1 MDRLEVSEA
10 AAYRDLYAAAPAAL
24 AREHGI
30 RHADLGGGVCCA
42 VDALPGSRLLNRAI
56 GVAADADLGELDR
69 FFGAT
74 RYTVGVLE
82 PGLAPRLAARGF
94 ARDYSWMKFRR
105 GVDPVDART
114 ELRVE
119 RVGAEQGG
127 AFGRIEGAAYGLPA
141 FVASWLAALPGRPG
155 WSVYLAFDGD
165 AAVGAG
171 ALWVEGD
178 QGWLSFGA
186 TLAEARGRGAQSAI
200 LAARVAE
207 AAGRG
212 CTELVTETGEA
223 TDAGPGN
230 SYRNLLRAG
239 FEEAGLRENWTSPA
253 A

>member
-10 AAYRDLYAAAPAAL
+10 AAYRDLFAAAPAAL
-24 AREHGI
+24 AREHGV
-30 RHADLGGGVCCA
+30 RHAELGGGVCCA

-56 GVAADADLGELDR
+56 GVAADADLAELDR

-82 PGLAPRLAARGF
+82 PRLAARLAERGF

-105 GVDPVDART
+105 GVEPVEART

-119 RVGAEQGG
+119 RVGVEHGE
-127 AFGRIEGAAYGLPA
+127 AFGRIEGAAYGMPE
-141 FVASWLAALPGRPG
+141 FVASWLSTLPGRRG
-155 WSVYLAFDGD
+155 WSVHLAFEGD
-165 AAVGAG
+165 DAVGAG

-186 TLAEARGRGAQSAI
+186 TLSEARGRGAQSAI

-212 CTELVTETGEA
+212 CVELVTETGEA
-223 TDAGPGN
+223 TETGPGN

-239 FEEAGLRENWTSPA
+239 FAEAGVRENWTAPA